1 MASHLFS
8 VHYWDWFSH

>member
-1 MASHLFS
+1 MAAHLFS